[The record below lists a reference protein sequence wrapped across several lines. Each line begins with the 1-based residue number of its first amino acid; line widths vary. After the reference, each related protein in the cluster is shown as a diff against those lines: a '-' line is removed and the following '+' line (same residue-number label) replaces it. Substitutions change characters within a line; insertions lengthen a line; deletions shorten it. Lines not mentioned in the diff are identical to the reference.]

1 MKEHTISA
9 IEMEVHL
16 QRRRSASHF
25 CWCGSDCQRSP
36 IRALTFGRVLIR
48 TRWERSSWC
57 FDDAHGP
64 WLPFFV
70 QEPRKSGD
78 TWRSFISD
86 NIPLQTKYF
95 WINSWIVSSVAVCFS
110 PVNQGGRN
118 LKSPIDGIGMRLP
131 DQLYV
136 EILLDALTVEF
147 NTTQRTLHLKMTS
160 SLTMLISTFVT
171 MLSKNWSP
179 EIQLSKKRVI

>member
-1 MKEHTISA
+1 
-9 IEMEVHL
+9 
-16 QRRRSASHF
+16 
-25 CWCGSDCQRSP
+25 
-36 IRALTFGRVLIR
+36 
-48 TRWERSSWC
+48 
-57 FDDAHGP
+57 
-64 WLPFFV
+64 
-70 QEPRKSGD
+70 
-78 TWRSFISD
+78 
-86 NIPLQTKYF
+86 
-95 WINSWIVSSVAVCFS
+95 
-110 PVNQGGRN
+110 